1 VDKTFGDVGTAL
13 FWCYLALRQAQRV
26 RESLAESLTAGSD
39 GQEADRLDFLYWGDA
54 HFLMAATHHM
64 NEALERW
71 PSGLKLPKRL
81 RAQIA
86 VMRHTIEHWDDQSA
100 RTGRWQ
106 TLADEHG
113 EHAKPWLVVGMDT
126 DIEIGPAHI
135 SLDVL
140 ERLLELIRDELLEIY
155 PGMPRAI
162 QSDAVD
168 RTVAAIWDEQLVLNN
183 NEKRKLIDREQMRAR
198 IDQLVEQYRTGTGG

>member
-1 VDKTFGDVGTAL
+1 
-13 FWCYLALRQAQRV
+13 
-26 RESLAESLTAGSD
+26 
-39 GQEADRLDFLYWGDA
+39 
-54 HFLMAATHHM
+54 MAAAHHM
-64 NEALERW
+64 NEALERL

-86 VMRHTIEHWDDQSA
+86 LMRHTIEHWDDQSA

-113 EHAKPWLVVGMDT
+113 EHATPWLVVGMDT
-126 DIEIGPAHI
+126 DIEIGPADI
-135 SLDVL
+135 SLDGL

-155 PGMPRAI
+155 PGMPWAI

-168 RTVAAIWDEQLVLNN
+168 RAVAAIWDEQLALN
-183 NEKRKLIDREQMRAR
+183 NEKAEADRSRADASTYR
-198 IDQLVEQYRTGTGG
+198 PAGRAIPDRYRRRLRASGASTVWVEGLALAVWVGGLTPRADAPNRPVSTGQVRQGQQGQRALTVLLL

>member
-13 FWCYLALRQAQRV
+13 FWCYLALRQAERV
-26 RESLAESLTAGSD
+26 RNSFDESLAAGPG

-64 NEALERW
+64 NEALERL

-81 RAQIA
+81 RDQIA
-86 VMRHTIEHWDDQSA
+86 LMRHTTEHWDDQSA
-100 RTGRWQ
+100 RTGRWR

-113 EHAKPWLVVGMDT
+113 EHATPWLVVGTDY
-126 DIEIGPAHI
+126 DIEIGPDQI
-135 SLDVL
+135 SLDGL
-140 ERLLELIRDELLEIY
+140 ERLLELIRDEPLEIY

-162 QSDAVD
+162 QSDAAD
-168 RTVAAIWDEQLVLNN
+168 RAVAAIWEEQLALNN
-183 NEKRKLIDREQMRAR
+183 GEQRLIDREQMRAR
-198 IDQLVEQYRTGTGG
+198 IDQLVEQYRTGTGAG

>member
-1 VDKTFGDVGTAL
+1 MDKTFGDVGTAL
-13 FWCYLALRQAQRV
+13 FWCYLALRQAERV
-26 RESLAESLTAGSD
+26 RESFDEFLAAGPA

-64 NEALERW
+64 NEALERL
-71 PSGLKLPKRL
+71 PSGQKLPKRL
-81 RAQIA
+81 RAEIA

-113 EHAKPWLVVGMDT
+113 EHATPWLVVGMDN

-135 SLDVL
+135 SLDGL
-140 ERLLELIRDELLEIY
+140 ERLLEPIRDELLEIY

-168 RTVAAIWDEQLVLNN
+168 RAVAGIWAEQLGLNN
-183 NEKRKLIDREQMRAR
+183 
-198 IDQLVEQYRTGTGG
+198 G